1 MFGKIHSNFVFSFQ
15 EFYDEFKLRIISENK
30 HVAKEMWV
38 NETQWFLLEIDECTT
53 NYHRCNVNA
62 ACQNTVGS
70 YKCTCKAGYSGNGG
84 KCVGKYWTLL

>member
-1 MFGKIHSNFVFSFQ
+1 
-15 EFYDEFKLRIISENK
+15 
-30 HVAKEMWV
+30 MWE

-84 KCVGKYWTLL
+84 KCVGKYWSLL